1 MRSVSK
7 GKQPATLTDV
17 QCASTTNLATVATA
31 RAAFDQ
37 LDKAAM
43 RDSLCVE
50 QGWLCAF
57 CMRRLDPKRR
67 DGTDFVMKIAH
78 RVPIAVTPSQA
89 LDWSNHFGSCDG
101 GQRSPSRIAT
111 GDFAQENVSVSL
123 DPSSALSVGQLR
135 LVRRGSAEGLFL
147 ETDNP
152 TLKADLETLHLNG
165 GDLPILRDV
174 QFRTFQ
180 TLLRKAHH
188 PSTWTPAVKSTFLAK
203 WLAQRRELPEF
214 AGVPE
219 AWVLRNMRCG

>member
-7 GKQPATLTDV
+7 RTQPATLTSV

-37 LDKAAM
+37 LDKAEM
-43 RDSLCVE
+43 REALCVE

-67 DGTDFVMKIAH
+67 DGTTFVMKIAH
-78 RVPIAVTPSQA
+78 RVPIAVTPSRA

-101 GQRSPSRIAT
+101 GQRSPSGIAT
-111 GDFAQENVSVSL
+111 CDLAQENVNLSL
-123 DPSSALSVGQLR
+123 DPASPASVGQLR
-135 LVRRGSAEGLFL
+135 LVRRDGAEGLFL

-152 TLKADLETLHLNG
+152 TLKADLETLNLNG

-188 PSTWTPAVKSTFLAK
+188 PSTWTPAVKRTFLAK
-203 WLAQRRELPEF
+203 WLAQRRELPEY
-214 AGVPE
+214 AGVAE
-219 AWVLRNMRCG
+219 AWVRGDMRCG